1 VSNQILF
8 HALTKQFLRLPNYSF
23 FLLDHETG
31 LTSDRIYCRR
41 SVV

>member
-23 FLLDHETG
+23 LLDHETG